1 MKNLTLEQFTK
12 DTASEAPVPG
22 GGSIAA
28 LCGSLSASLSAMVAN
43 LTIGKK
49 KYAEVEDEMKHIA
62 KKAEETREKMLDY
75 IEEDC
80 KAFNFFMESLKLPK
94 DTDEE
99 KDYRK
104 KAMQEGL
111 KKAAMVPYEIA
122 ETAYGIMELAEAT
135 VKKGN
140 SHAVTD
146 GLISAMTARTAVL
159 SALLNVKI
167 NLDSIEDAEY
177 VKKMRKKVEEL
188 EAKAVEEEKK
198 ILSLSSF

>member
-1 MKNLTLEQFTK
+1 
-12 DTASEAPVPG
+12 
-22 GGSIAA
+22 
-28 LCGSLSASLSAMVAN
+28 
-43 LTIGKK
+43 
-49 KYAEVEDEMKHIA
+49 
-62 KKAEETREKMLDY
+62 
-75 IEEDC
+75 
-80 KAFNFFMESLKLPK
+80 
-94 DTDEE
+94 
-99 KDYRK
+99 
-104 KAMQEGL
+104 
-111 KKAAMVPYEIA
+111 
-122 ETAYGIMELAEAT
+122 MELAEAT